1 MDAKEKA
8 EITKTIELA
17 EKLSKE
23 SPAVIKG
30 EEKKASLIEEI
41 LSQKNLRFKEQIY
54 NVVKPEFK
62 EFWLEIDGE
71 KIECLPSGLKSGKIT
86 EKNIIDSLSI
96 PGSKYSE
103 PNINFNPYCNRVSK
117 PTFYD
122 APALSVSKED
132 IPEILDAETVEGKL
146 EIEWIKHTSKN
157 FLLGNTENPEAV
169 VFTHYDS
176 WWGGFIDNSLSVA
189 ALLQVTEKLDLDK
202 ITVVIA
208 GSEEI
213 SHQNTYQG
221 YGYKMFEKEYFQSL
235 KSAEEII
242 VVDCIGKGKT
252 TVKSGEYL
260 YEETLALN
268 HDFQDKFKL
277 LEGDW
282 NEIKKIYHSPEDT
295 EKALTNPEQA
305 VEKVKAVL
313 QPWLEN

>member
-8 EITKTIELA
+8 EITKTIEIA

-30 EEKKASLIEEI
+30 EKKKASLIEELLI
-41 LSQKNLRFKEQIY
+41 QKNLQFKQQTY
-54 NVVKPEFK
+54 KVVKPEFK
-62 EFWLEIDGE
+62 DFWLKADGK

-86 EKNIIDSLSI
+86 GKNIIDSLSI
-96 PGSKYSE
+96 SGSKYSKQ
-103 PNINFNPYCNRVSK
+103 NINFNPYCDGISK

-146 EIEWIKHTSKN
+146 EIEWVKQNSKN
-157 FLLGNTENPEAV
+157 FLLGNTENPETV
-169 VFTHYDS
+169 IFTHYDS
-176 WWGGFIDNSLSVA
+176 WWGGFIDNSFSVA
-189 ALLQVTEKLDLDK
+189 ALLQLTEKLDLDK

-213 SHQNTYQG
+213 SHQDTYQG
-221 YGYKMFEKEYFQSL
+221 YGYKMFEKEYFQTL
-235 KSAEEII
+235 KTAEEII
-242 VVDCIGKGKT
+242 VVDSIGKGKT
-252 TVKSGEYL
+252 TVKSSEYL
-260 YEETLALN
+260 YQETLALN

-277 LEGDW
+277 LEGEWD
-282 NEIKKIYHSPEDT
+282 EIKKIYHSPEDT
-295 EKALTNPEQA
+295 EKALTHPEQA
-305 VEKVKAVL
+305 VEKVKTVL